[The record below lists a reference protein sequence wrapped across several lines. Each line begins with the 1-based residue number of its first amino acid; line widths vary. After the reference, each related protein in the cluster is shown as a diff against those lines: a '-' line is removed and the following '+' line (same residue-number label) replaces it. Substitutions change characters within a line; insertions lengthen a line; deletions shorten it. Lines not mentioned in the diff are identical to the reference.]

1 MLEQS
6 ELETRL
12 NRAPLTQSFIS
23 EGMGEEAAKKKAE
36 ELRAAFAEYF
46 ASRGVLDQSKAPLQP
61 IQPDAIPHKIP
72 PGRNTNNQAA

>member
-36 ELRAAFAEYF
+36 ELRAAF
-46 ASRGVLDQSKAPLQP
+46 L
-61 IQPDAIPHKIP
+61 P
-72 PGRNTNNQAA
+72 PGVF